1 MSAATGFIAT
11 FGRNDLR
18 TVRRDSMLVTVML
31 GPFLYAAALWFLPA
45 LTDYLAHTYSFDLVP
60 YRSAIVSA
68 FCVLGPPLLLGAV
81 LALQLVDE
89 RDQNTLAALRVTP
102 VPPSTYPAYRAGMTI
117 ALTTFSVLASLA
129 ISRQVDVRTLVL
141 GVPVALMAGL
151 LAPVLGFTVSSLGR
165 NKIEALAVMRV
176 IGLAVFT
183 VPMIPFFILD
193 SPWQLAFGIL
203 PPYWPVRAFWS
214 AYDGGSYWPY
224 LAVGLLY
231 NAATALLLLRVAA
244 RRLR

>member
-1 MSAATGFIAT
+1 MGALAT
-11 FGRNDLR
+11 FARNDLR
-18 TVRRDSMLVTVML
+18 TVRRDSMLVTVLL

-45 LTDYLAHTYSFDLVP
+45 LTDYVARTYAFDLVP

-81 LALQLVDE
+81 LALQLLDE

-102 VPPSTYPAYRAGMTI
+102 LPPATYPAYRAGLTI

-129 ISRQVDVRTLVL
+129 ISGQVNTRTLVL
-141 GVPVALMAGL
+141 SVPIALMAGL
-151 LAPVLGFTVSSLGR
+151 LAPVLGFVMSSLGR
-165 NKIEALAVMRV
+165 NKIEGLAVMRV

-183 VPMIPFFILD
+183 VPMIPFFMLD
-193 SPWQLAFGIL
+193 SPWQLAFGVL
-203 PPYWPVRAFWS
+203 PAYWPVRAFWS
-214 AYDGGSYWPY
+214 AFDGGSFWPY
-224 LAVGLLY
+224 VVAGLLY
-231 NAATALLLLRVAA
+231 NAALVAVLLRVVT

>member
-1 MSAATGFIAT
+1 MGPISAFA
-11 FGRNDLR
+11 RNDLR

-45 LTDYLAHTYSFDLVP
+45 LTDYVARTYAFDLVP

-81 LALQLVDE
+81 LALQLLDE

-102 VPPSTYPAYRAGMTI
+102 LPPSTYPAYRPGVTI
-117 ALTTFSVLASLA
+117 ALTTFSVLVSLA
-129 ISRQVDVRTLVL
+129 TSGQVDARTLAL
-141 GVPVALMAGL
+141 SGPIALMAGL
-151 LAPVLGFTVSSLGR
+151 LAPVLGFVMSALGR
-165 NKIEALAVMRV
+165 NKIEGLAVMRV

-193 SPWQLAFGIL
+193 SPWQLAFGVL
-203 PPYWPVRAFWS
+203 PADWPVRAFWS
-214 AYDGGSYWPY
+214 AFDGGSYWPY
-224 LAVGLLY
+224 VAIGLLY
-231 NAATALLLLRVAA
+231 NAALVVALLLGVT

>member
-1 MSAATGFIAT
+1 MGALAT

-45 LTDYLAHTYSFDLVP
+45 VTGYLARIYAFDLVP
-60 YRSAIVSA
+60 YHSAIISA

-81 LALQLVDE
+81 LARQLLDE

-102 VPPSTYPAYRAGMTI
+102 LPPATYPAYRAGVTVV
-117 ALTTFSVLASLA
+117 LTTFSVLASLA
-129 ISRQVDVRTLVL
+129 VSGRVDAGTLAL
-141 GVPVALMAGL
+141 SVPIALMAGL
-151 LAPVLGFTVSSLGR
+151 LAPVLGFVMSSLGR
-165 NKIEALAVMRV
+165 NKIEGLAVMRV

-183 VPMIPFFILD
+183 VPMIPFFLLD
-193 SPWQLAFGIL
+193 SPWQLTFGVL
-203 PPYWPVRAFWS
+203 PAYWPVRAFWS

-224 LAVGLLY
+224 VAAGLVYTSAV
-231 NAATALLLLRVAA
+231 AAALLRVVT
-244 RRLR
+244 RKLR

>member
-1 MSAATGFIAT
+1 MSALAT
-11 FGRNDLR
+11 FARNDLR

-45 LTDYLAHTYSFDLVP
+45 ITRYVARTYAFDIVP
-60 YRSAIVSA
+60 YHSVIIGA

-81 LALQLVDE
+81 LALQLLDE

-102 VPPSTYPAYRAGMTI
+102 VPPATYPAYRAGVTA

-129 ISRQVDVRTLVL
+129 VSGQVEGRTLAL
-141 GVPVALMAGL
+141 SVPIAVMAGL
-151 LAPVLGFTVSSLGR
+151 LAPVLGFVMSSLGR

-183 VPMIPFFILD
+183 VPMIPFFFLD
-193 SPWQLAFGIL
+193 SPWQIAFGVL

-214 AYDGGSYWPY
+214 AYDGGTYWPY
-224 LAVGLLY
+224 IAAGLLY
-231 NAATALLLLRVAA
+231 NAVLALALLRVVTG
-244 RRLR
+244 RLR

>member
-1 MSAATGFIAT
+1 MGALAT
-11 FGRNDLR
+11 FARNDLR
-18 TVRRDSMLVTVML
+18 TVRRDSMLVTVLL

-45 LTDYLAHTYSFDLVP
+45 LTDYVARTYAFDLVP

-81 LALQLVDE
+81 LALQLLDE

-102 VPPSTYPAYRAGMTI
+102 LPPATYAAYRAGLTI

-129 ISRQVDVRTLVL
+129 ISGQVNTRTLVL
-141 GVPVALMAGL
+141 SVPIALMAGL
-151 LAPVLGFTVSSLGR
+151 LAPVLGFVMSSLGR
-165 NKIEALAVMRV
+165 NKIEGLAVMRV

-183 VPMIPFFILD
+183 VPMIPFFMLD
-193 SPWQLAFGIL
+193 SPWQLAFGVL
-203 PPYWPVRAFWS
+203 PAYWPVRAFWS
-214 AYDGGSYWPY
+214 AFDSGSFWPY
-224 LAVGLLY
+224 VVAGLLY
-231 NAATALLLLRVAA
+231 NAVLVVVFLRVVT

>member
-1 MSAATGFIAT
+1 MGALAT
-11 FGRNDLR
+11 FARNDLR
-18 TVRRDSMLVTVML
+18 TVRRDSMLVTVLL

-45 LTDYLAHTYSFDLVP
+45 LTDYVARTYAFDLVP

-81 LALQLVDE
+81 LALQLLDE

-102 VPPSTYPAYRAGMTI
+102 LPPATYPAYRAGLTI

-129 ISRQVDVRTLVL
+129 ISGQVNTRTLVL
-141 GVPVALMAGL
+141 SVPIALMAGL
-151 LAPVLGFTVSSLGR
+151 LAPVLGFVMSSLGR
-165 NKIEALAVMRV
+165 NKIEGLAVMRV

-183 VPMIPFFILD
+183 VPMIPFFMLD
-193 SPWQLAFGIL
+193 SPWQLAFGVL
-203 PPYWPVRAFWS
+203 PAYWPVRAFWS
-214 AYDGGSYWPY
+214 AFDGGSFWPY
-224 LAVGLLY
+224 VVAGLLY
-231 NAATALLLLRVAA
+231 NAALVVVFLRVVT